1 MNIFVISNKKHNFMN
16 TANQIKPNLLIVD
29 DHLIFRQGLK
39 SIITAEN
46 IATVIGEASNGLEF
60 IELLS
65 TLKPDLV
72 LLDIDMPHMNGLDAA
87 EKALAIRPDL
97 KIIAFTMFSDEDY
110 YYKMID
116 RGVKGFILKTS
127 GIVELENAIQNVM
140 MGESYFSNELL
151 RKIISNFGR
160 KDVNKQIKNDVLTDR
175 EIEVLQQICL
185 GLNTDE
191 IAEKLFI
198 SPKTVKSHRANL
210 LEKTVSKNTPEL
222 IFFALKNKIIEI

>member
-1 MNIFVISNKKHNFMN
+1 MN
-16 TANQIKPNLLIVD
+16 TEIKKPTIIIVD
-29 DHLIFRQGLK
+29 DHLIFRQGLI
-39 SIITAEN
+39 SILTSEN
-46 IATVIGEASNGLEF
+46 VATVLGEASNGLEL
-60 IELLS
+60 IELLVDH
-65 TLKPDLV
+65 KPDIV
-72 LLDIDMPHMNGLDAA
+72 LMDIDMPHMNGMEAT
-87 EKALAIRPDL
+87 EKALQLIPDL

-127 GIVELENAIQNVM
+127 GINELENAIRNVM
-140 MGESYFSNELL
+140 MGESYFSNEIL

-160 KDVNKQIKNDVLTDR
+160 KKETKTVKNEGLSDR

-198 SPKTVKSHRANL
+198 SPKTVKSHRSNL

-222 IFFALKNKIIEI
+222 IFFALRNKIIEI